1 MLPVKWLWIYCE
13 YSVCIY
19 KYVEKHSPSSL
30 KIIKILTN
38 NVFIMYNLLY
48 YCTHP
53 KILATSQI
61 LFYFIAICLKKTISR
76 LLLKKM
82 EKYDSVK
89 KKLQK
94 FTFTVKKTCH
104 AKKIAKIVIKSKPY
118 V

>member
-1 MLPVKWLWIYCE
+1 MLKNILLV
-13 YSVCIY
+13 V
-19 KYVEKHSPSSL
+19 
-30 KIIKILTN
+30 ILTN

-53 KILATSQI
+53 KILATSQKI

-76 LLLKKM
+76 LLLKKL
-82 EKYDSVK
+82 YDSVK
-89 KKLQK
+89 KLQK
-94 FTFTVKKTCH
+94 ISFTVKKTCH